1 MQKIEILSPAGDFE
15 KLRVAI
21 AYGADAVYLSGKSY
35 GLRAGSGNFSRDEMA
50 EAIQYAHD
58 RDVRCYV
65 TMNILA
71 HEKDMEAVDEE
82 IIFYH
87 SISVDAL
94 IVSDPG
100 IFRRIKQLFPD
111 FEIHISTQASV
122 TNADSCLFWYEQGA
136 RRIVLAR
143 ELTLTE
149 IKAIRDKIP
158 PDMSLEC
165 FVHGAM
171 CMSYSGRCL
180 LSNYFTGRGA
190 NQGACAQ
197 PCRWNYLVSEEK
209 RPGELLPIEEDA
221 RGTYIFNSKDI
232 CMIEHIPELA
242 SAGIDSFKIEGR
254 IKGTFYVASTTKVY
268 REAVDAYLDNPSK
281 YAPNPAWKLI
291 LERTVHRVFG
301 TGFFFDRPSQNAQIF
316 PEDTYLR
323 TAFVAGMVVGY
334 DEASKCAI
342 VSQRN
347 KIFEGDEL
355 FVLTTNG
362 YIDSI
367 IAEKMTDEAGNEI
380 LTTPR
385 AQMLYYLPVAKSL
398 PVFTFLGKMG
408 DKDGSASVQKN

>member
-1 MQKIEILSPAGDFE
+1 MSKIEILSPAGDFE

-35 GLRAGSGNFSRDEMA
+35 GLRAGSGNFSRDEMS
-50 EAIQYAHD
+50 EAIRYAHD
-58 RDVRCYV
+58 SGVRCYV

-82 IIFYH
+82 IVFYH
-87 SISVDAL
+87 SIAVDAL

-100 IFRRIKQLFPD
+100 IFRRIKKLFPD
-111 FEIHISTQASV
+111 FEIHVSTQASV
-122 TNADSCLFWYEQGA
+122 TNAESCLFWYEQGA

-143 ELTLTE
+143 ELTLAE
-149 IKAIRDKIP
+149 IKGIREKIP
-158 PDMSLEC
+158 IDMSLEC

-209 RPGELLPIEEDA
+209 RPDEPLPIEEDA

-232 CMIEHIPELA
+232 CMIDHIPELI

-268 REAVDAYLDNPSK
+268 REAVDTYLDNPLTYS
-281 YAPNPAWKLI
+281 PNPTWKSI

-301 TGFFFDRPSQNAQIF
+301 TGFFFDKPSQNAQIF

-355 FVLTTNG
+355 FVLTPHG
-362 YIDSI
+362 YADSV
-367 IAEKMTDEAGNEI
+367 IATKMTDEAGEEI
-380 LTTPR
+380 SSTPR
-385 AQMLYYLPVAKSL
+385 AKMLYYLPMAKPL
-398 PVFTFLGKMG
+398 PAYTFLAKMG
-408 DKDGSASVQKN
+408 NKDDATPVQKN

>member
-1 MQKIEILSPAGDFE
+1 MGNIEILSPAGDFE

-50 EAIQYAHD
+50 EAIVYAHE

-87 SISVDAL
+87 SIAADAL

-143 ELTLTE
+143 ELTLAE

-209 RPGELLPIEEDA
+209 RPGEPLPVEEDA

-232 CMIEHIPELA
+232 CMIEHIPELV

-254 IKGTFYVASTTKVY
+254 IKGTFYVATTTKVY
-268 REAVDAYLDNPSK
+268 REAVDAYLDNPSN
-281 YAPNPAWKLI
+281 YSPNPVWKLI

-301 TGFFFDRPSQNAQIF
+301 TGFFFDTPSQNAQIF
-316 PEDTYLR
+316 PDDTYLR
-323 TAFVAGMVVGY
+323 KAFVAGMVVGY
-334 DEASKCAI
+334 DEAAKCAI

-347 KIFEGDEL
+347 KIYEGDEL
-355 FVLTTNG
+355 FVLTPSG
-362 YIDSI
+362 YVDSI
-367 IAEKMTDEAGNEI
+367 IAEKMTDEAGEKI
-380 LTTPR
+380 QSTPK
-385 AQMLYYLPVAKSL
+385 AQMLYYLPIAKPL

-408 DKDGSASVQKN
+408 DKDGAAPVLKN